1 MRIIKLLFGLVFI
14 LVATSFVILEDDF
27 IQILVKR
34 MHEYKQRSPR
44 VKVFLS
50 FNQNIYAPGDTAF
63 FVAHFL
69 SDDLLPVAGRN
80 VLQVELVDH
89 SGKVI
94 MYHHIAIKDGV
105 GTNQLVIPSDLSAG
119 IYQWISYN
127 EYMKNFDPHFYF
139 RQDFDLVTKSELKR
153 EVKNDLSIN
162 VFPEGGTFVESI
174 QNNVIAV
181 TKDPSITGFKIF
193 EDGILKVQDSITHGL
208 GASLVT
214 PQRGKKYV
222 AEFESGTGQT
232 KRINLPKVQP
242 KGYSIAVSGSD
253 PIQVVVRASNETRA
267 QKEALWL
274 VVSAQSEIFYSAPFK
289 FSETEQVTVKL
300 PSKDLP
306 SGIAQITL
314 FNDKGVVYGERLFFN
329 HIKAPVTFQLSKDK
343 SSYINRSRVSLDV
356 ELIDDL
362 GNPLSGNFSISVLNK
377 KFSNTESSQL
387 SIISYLSL
395 YSDLI
400 TQENFSDFTDKE
412 LDLFLITQPNRTL
425 DWVSIFKE
433 EEDPK
438 SSAFKRSESPK
449 YPFRNMVY
457 YSGQAINVETGL
469 PVPDSTRI
477 ITYLQNNMM
486 GYETYTNRNGWFDL
500 VFLFDFMN
508 VDKIFYMM
516 ENKNGREING
526 RIKWDEDSVQLP
538 TSYAKESSIK
548 SAYAEYQTQK
558 KSMDQSYNFYSSNKS
573 SLENVVVRDPNADFE
588 DEMTEVDV
596 SVKVQDYV
604 VFPTMEEM
612 IREIIPYL
620 QHRKVGD
627 RTTVRVVL
635 FPNNKVPAYDPLF
648 LIDGIMTK
656 STAYFLSLNPSEII
670 SIKLIKDINKLN
682 RFGSLGKNG
691 IVLVYTKKESHP
703 ELQKI
708 NTQLEVKGLNKPYEH
723 YSPTEIDRF
732 QVRKPDFRS
741 TLYWNPNVQVDASG
755 KANVDF
761 YTSDDVGTFLI
772 RIQGITSDG
781 RPFEKTDSLTVSF
794 SGN

>member
-1 MRIIKLLFGLVFI
+1 MRIVKLLFGFTLI
-14 LVATSFVILEDDF
+14 LLATSFVIPEDDF
-27 IQILVKR
+27 IQMLVKKMR
-34 MHEYKQRSPR
+34 DYKKKSPR
-44 VKVFLS
+44 VKVFLT

-63 FVAHFL
+63 FAAHFL

-94 MYHHIAIKDGV
+94 MYQHIAVKDGV
-105 GTNQLVIPSDLSAG
+105 GANQLVIPNNLSAG
-119 IYQWISYN
+119 IYQWVSYN

-139 RQDFDLVTKSELKR
+139 RLDFDLVTNLELTR

-162 VFPEGGTFVESI
+162 VFPEGGAFVESI

-193 EDGILKVQDSITHGL
+193 EDGILVVQDSITHGL

-214 PQRGKKYV
+214 PQRGKNYV
-222 AEFESGTGQT
+222 AEFESSSGQT
-232 KRINLPKVQP
+232 KRINLPKPQQ
-242 KGYSIAVSGSD
+242 KGYSIVVSDSD
-253 PIQVVVRASNETRA
+253 PIQVVVRAPNETRV

-289 FSETEQVTVKL
+289 FAEVEQVTVNL

-306 SGIAQITL
+306 SGLAQITL
-314 FNDKGVVYGERLFFN
+314 FNDKGVVHAERLFFN
-329 HIKAPVTFQLSKDK
+329 HSTAPVTFQLSKDK
-343 SSYINRSRVSLDV
+343 SSYVNRSQVKLDV
-356 ELIDDL
+356 ELKDDL

-387 SIISYLSL
+387 SMIYYLSL
-395 YSDLI
+395 WSDLI
-400 TQENFSDFTDKE
+400 TQENLFDFTDKE
-412 LDLFLITQPNRTL
+412 LDLFLITQPGRTL
-425 DWVSIFKE
+425 DWVSIFKGAE
-433 EEDPK
+433 NPK
-438 SSAFKRSESPK
+438 NS
-449 YPFRNMVY
+449 FRHMVY
-457 YSGQAINVETGL
+457 YSGQAINVDTGL
-469 PVPDSTRI
+469 PVSDSTRI
-477 ITYLQNNMM
+477 ITYLQKNMM
-486 GYETYTNRNGWFDL
+486 GYEAYTDRNGWFDL

-508 VDKIFYMM
+508 EDKIFYMM

-538 TSYAKESSIK
+538 SSDANESSIK
-548 SAYAEYQTQK
+548 SAYAEYQMQK
-558 KSMDQSYNFYSSNKS
+558 KSMDQSYNFYASNKS

-588 DEMTEVDV
+588 DEMTEVDI
-596 SVKVQDYV
+596 SVKVQKYV

-612 IREIIPYL
+612 IREIVPYL
-620 QHRKVGD
+620 QHRKSGD

-656 STAYFLSLNPSEII
+656 NTSYFLSLNPSEII
-670 SIKLIKDINKLN
+670 SIKLIKDINKLS

-708 NTQLEVKGLNKPYEH
+708 NTQLAVKGLNKPYEH
-723 YSPTEIDRF
+723 YSPTEEDRS

-741 TLYWNPNVQVDASG
+741 TLYWNPGVQIDASG
-755 KANVDF
+755 KASVNF

-781 RPFEKTDSLTVSF
+781 RPFEKNDSLTVSF